1 MRVKDPAALRRKRK
15 NRQYT
20 QRELA
25 FLVRRSQTAI
35 FKLENGQMR
44 TLSEDLAVSIAARL
58 GCDWED
64 LFELE
69 EAEVM
74 PRVTN
79 AVHNDTPDPVVT
91 GGRSRKGV
99 AA

>member
-44 TLSEDLAVSIAARL
+44 TLSEDLAVAIAARL

-69 EAEVM
+69 ENEIV
-74 PRVTN
+74 PKL
-79 AVHNDTPDPVVT
+79 TPGEIST
-91 GGRSRKGV
+91 SGLQGIASGRSRKGV

>member
-44 TLSEDLAVSIAARL
+44 TLSEDLAVAIAARL

-64 LFELE
+64 LFDLE
-69 EAEVM
+69 QNEVA
-74 PRVTN
+74 PRVTHGYVSDLRD
-79 AVHNDTPDPVVT
+79 AVSD
-91 GGRSRKGV
+91 GRSPKGV